1 MSVAVFHPSVAPF
14 VQQVA
19 RAIHEAGWLDQFYT
33 SLRDNPKSWKQRT
46 ACAVARLVGRDFRAK
61 LKHRSIT
68 EVPPDFVTSFAWGEL
83 LRLASGLFD
92 RSGRLTDF
100 VWEKTENAFAKK
112 VGRQLQPSLTAVYGF
127 EHSSLAAFARARELG
142 LKIFYDM
149 PAPEPRFVQQL
160 LDRELANF
168 PELKTNYHQYTSARE
183 EQRIAHRRAE
193 WDLADLVIVAS
204 EFTKQSFVSAGLDVS
219 KVRVIPYGA
228 PLPIARARVLARA
241 DETGTPL
248 RLVWAGTFG
257 VRKGAHYLVEAWRE
271 GNLGDH
277 AVLDVYGTMAI
288 PERLLSPP
296 LKGVTFHG
304 PVSRSELLA
313 AYQRADALIFPTL
326 CDGFGMVVTEAWSQ
340 GLPVITTD
348 RAGASDLLL
357 PNENGL
363 IVPAGDSKALREIIE
378 YCVAQPLILRNM
390 RDVALTTAVRWQW
403 TDYRSALVST
413 LRPHLSPV

>member
-1 MSVAVFHPSVAPF
+1 VLAHRPAERVRIIPQWTLVAVVLSRPSDHDTVSTTAER
-14 VQQVA
+14 VDA
-19 RAIHEAGWLDQFYT
+19 RSGVRQGLIVSSSRNKPAQCPRLDF
-33 SLRDNPKSWKQRT
+33 R
-46 ACAVARLVGRDFRAK
+46 VGRFPG
-61 LKHRSIT
+61 S
-68 EVPPDFVTSFAWGEL
+68 
-83 LRLASGLFD
+83 SGPFI
-92 RSGRLTDF
+92 RVSHT
-100 VWEKTENAFAKK
+100 
-112 VGRQLQPSLTAVYGF
+112 
-127 EHSSLAAFARARELG
+127 
-142 LKIFYDM
+142 
-149 PAPEPRFVQQL
+149 EPRFVQQL

>member
-1 MSVAVFHPSVAPF
+1 MSIAVFHPSVAPF

-19 RAIHEAGWLDQFYT
+19 RAVHEAGWLDRFYT
-33 SLRDNPKSWKQRT
+33 SLRYDPLSWKQR
-46 ACAVARLVGRDFRAK
+46 ASFAAARLVGRDFRAK

-68 EVPPDFVTSFAWGEL
+68 EVPPDLVTSFPWGEL
-83 LRLASGLFD
+83 LRLASGPFD

-100 VWEKTENAFAKK
+100 VWEKTEEAFAKK
-112 VGRQLQPSLTAVYGF
+112 VGRHLHAGLSAVYGF
-127 EHSSLAAFARARELG
+127 EHSSLAAFTRARELG
-142 LKIFYDM
+142 LQIFYDM
-149 PAPEPRFVQQL
+149 PAPEPRFVHQL
-160 LDRELANF
+160 LDRELARF
-168 PELKTNYHQYTSARE
+168 PELKTNYHQYTSAFE

-193 WDLADLVIVAS
+193 WDLADLVVVAS

-228 PLPIARARVLARA
+228 PLPIARARLLARV
-241 DETGTPL
+241 DENGTPL

-257 VRKGAHYLVEAWRE
+257 VRKGAHYLVEAWRK
-271 GNLGDH
+271 GNFGEH
-277 AVLDVYGTMAI
+277 AVLDVYGTVSL
-288 PERLLSPP
+288 PEQFLTPA

-304 PVSRSELLA
+304 PVARSELLA
-313 AYQRADALIFPTL
+313 AYQRSDALIFPTL
-326 CDGFGMVVTEAWSQ
+326 CDGFGMVITEAWSQ

-348 RAGASDLLL
+348 RAGGSDLLR

-363 IVPAGDSKALREIIE
+363 IVPAADSKALREIIE

-413 LRPHLSPV
+413 LRPHLAPA